1 VAVTRAL
8 SRGVPSASFPADPG
22 TGGAVRALLR
32 AEAGE
37 GRETLPALAAAVK
50 PLRTVAYW
58 LVFPLM
64 MAVVLVIDLRRLKR
78 R

>member
-1 VAVTRAL
+1 
-8 SRGVPSASFPADPG
+8 
-22 TGGAVRALLR
+22 
-32 AEAGE
+32 
-37 GRETLPALAAAVK
+37 VK